1 MKKILFIIFL
11 FCCLKSL
18 AQGGFGTQGD
28 LEPTGQYGIV
38 KAKNLRGGYY
48 GSVHDTVARNL
59 IPANFR
65 DSNMLVYTR
74 YDTTM
79 WMLKGGLTNANWS
92 VFSTGGNAGAY
103 DSLLKLN
110 NTWLG
115 VNKFNRQIEVDSLK
129 GAGTLYI
136 TGNLENSS
144 DIKAGRRLQA
154 GKSLVGNGIFRF
166 YNYNHNYRTDLQ
178 GDSMLTSNVDL
189 LLPSSSGKLALT
201 TDIAPVDT
209 TVVKTVVSARNDSL
223 VLTAAI
229 NSKPN
234 FGDVRDIVRDSLL
247 IPKDTLLAHNTRIL
261 ANTNAA
267 NTNAAN
273 INLKVNIA
281 DTASMLAGYRV
292 ASILTSGTLADA
304 RLSSNVPLKNTAN
317 TFTENQTISKSN
329 PQVELVSATTAK
341 ATLLRGETT
350 NTFSLTNDVLE
361 IGGASSNCVV
371 ANSITQSVSSS
382 PTSITGL
389 TQWSVSFWFFA
400 NSGTNSSLIYF
411 GDGTNAYRIRHA
423 ANTYIQLW
431 YNGVPVSA
439 AAVGSHFGVWNNV
452 TITKDAGNTLRYYF
466 NGNLISTTTTS
477 NISTI
482 NIFRIN
488 NSADLPF
495 GESGMDWTRYDQV
508 LFYNT
513 ALTLANVQTIYAG
526 GTGTTS
532 LPSTGNLLLR
542 YELNEGT
549 GTTTV
554 NQGSASDGNG
564 TLVNS
569 MNWGIAN
576 GRIPTEAAIQLGT
589 AIQIRDGVLSGER
602 GQYRFGDPFGGTI
615 LRGRSIKF
623 QSPLETNFSLIHN
636 GTSTL
641 IDPTNTNTSATGAST
656 VSVVGN
662 ATIGENVAAPTNGLR
677 VVGNALFR
685 ANTFFGGTTTPTA
698 RVHVLASSTSASGGQ
713 IKLIGGGSRQSTPE
727 NGTINN
733 VSGNLEFVDGG
744 VVYILAKTLQKTSTL
759 DFPSIT
765 SLTTS
770 TLTVTLTG
778 AADGDL
784 VYIGVPSA
792 AYTAGLIFTARVS
805 ATDTVSID
813 CYNST
818 GSNIDP
824 ASASFKISIVK

>member
-304 RLSSNVPLKNTAN
+304 RLSSNVPKMVSNVLPAVDGSLLTNLNPASIATVI
-317 TFTENQTISKSN
+317 QTIT
-329 PQVELVSATTAK
+329 AT
-341 ATLLRGETT
+341 AT
-350 NTFSLTNDVLE
+350 
-361 IGGASSNCVV
+361 I
-371 ANSITQSVSSS
+371 
-382 PTSITGL
+382 
-389 TQWSVSFWFFA
+389 
-400 NSGTNSSLIYF
+400 
-411 GDGTNAYRIRHA
+411 
-423 ANTYIQLW
+423 
-431 YNGVPVSA
+431 
-439 AAVGSHFGVWNNV
+439 NN
-452 TITKDAGNTLRYYF
+452 
-466 NGNLISTTTTS
+466 STTT
-477 NISTI
+477 
-482 NIFRIN
+482 
-488 NSADLPF
+488 L
-495 GESGMDWTRYDQV
+495 
-508 LFYNT
+508 
-513 ALTLANVQTIYAG
+513 
-526 GTGTTS
+526 
-532 LPSTGNLLLR
+532 
-542 YELNEGT
+542 
-549 GTTTV
+549 
-554 NQGSASDGNG
+554 
-564 TLVNS
+564 LVNPATVVS
-569 MNWGIAN
+569 SLSITFCAAPYQTQII
-576 GRIPTEAAIQLGT
+576 RI
-589 AIQIRDGVLSGER
+589 V
-602 GQYRFGDPFGGTI
+602 FGGTI
-615 LRGRSIKF
+615 TSGNQVVTTLSILPNSGQSVVRVFPSVEAFAGDFLAF
-623 QSPLETNFSLIHN
+623 QYI
-636 GTSTL
+636 
-641 IDPTNTNTSATGAST
+641 NTNWY
-656 VSVVGN
+656 
-662 ATIGENVAAPTNGLR
+662 
-677 VVGNALFR
+677 
-685 ANTFFGGTTTPTA
+685 
-698 RVHVLASSTSASGGQ
+698 Q
-713 IKLIGGGSRQSTPE
+713 I
-727 NGTINN
+727 N
-733 VSGNLEFVDGG
+733 
-744 VVYILAKTLQKTSTL
+744 
-759 DFPSIT
+759 
-765 SLTTS
+765 
-770 TLTVTLTG
+770 
-778 AADGDL
+778 
-784 VYIGVPSA
+784 
-792 AYTAGLIFTARVS
+792 
-805 ATDTVSID
+805 
-813 CYNST
+813 
-818 GSNIDP
+818 
-824 ASASFKISIVK
+824 